1 MEFDPETVLRMEEIG
16 ELIKDGLL
24 PFERMRILLEE
35 LLELRVNYDLF
46 NQPLKICTECIKI
59 KHACFYKKDEGEG
72 FHGVCKYC
80 RLVKAEII
88 RKQTTIYHCPS
99 CKTDLKIRSIGQT
112 KFVIRKHKQ
121 TKKHLKSLKDNSI
134 N

>member
-1 MEFDPETVLRMEEIG
+1 MNYDPETVLRMEEIG

-59 KHACFYKKDEGEG
+59 KHACFYQKEEEKG
-72 FHGVCKYC
+72 FHSVCRYC
-80 RLVKAEII
+80 RLVQAEIN
-88 RKQTTIYHCPS
+88 RKKTSIYHCPT
-99 CKTDLKIRSIGQT
+99 CDTNLKVRNSGQL
-112 KFVIRKHKQ
+112 KFVVRKHKN
-121 TKKHLKSLKDNSI
+121 TKKHKKSLRS
-134 N
+134 